1 MKVDTLLKETAWVWL
16 FMGTVMMIIT
26 AYRSFENTLAYE
38 LALVVV
44 WIIIAGLPFVVL
56 YSASRW
62 AHRRSMRVSPP
73 EEGKETKP

>member
-1 MKVDTLLKETAWVWL
+1 MDYTRLLKQAAWVWL
-16 FMGTVMMIIT
+16 FIGTGMMIIT

-44 WIIIAGLPFVVL
+44 WFIIAGPPFIVL

-62 AHRRSMRVSPP
+62 AHRRSMRVSPS
-73 EEGKETKP
+73 EEGKEKKT